1 MLALLIGG
9 LIALVC
15 LAVVC
20 APFLRSRR
28 SQREQSPTD
37 GAGAVH
43 AWAVQELRALETE
56 RAVGDVSE
64 EEFLKRRQEL
74 RLTAARSLRD
84 QAAASPEQCRIDDE
98 VLEAEVMA
106 VRQAKSRRLVCP
118 LCGASVAAGASECQR
133 CGAKLSQPFDAN
145 NTAPH
150 A

>member
-28 SQREQSPTD
+28 SEREEQSTG

-43 AWAVQELRALETE
+43 AWAVEELRALETE
-56 RAVGDVSE
+56 RAVGDISE

-74 RLTAARSLRD
+74 RLAAARSLRD
-84 QAAASPEQCRIDDE
+84 QAAASHDRARADDE
-98 VLEAEVMA
+98 ALEAEVMA
-106 VRQAKSRRLVCP
+106 VRQARSRRLLCP
-118 LCGASVAAGASECQR
+118 LCGAPVTAGASECKR
-133 CGAKLSQPFDAN
+133 CGAKLSQPTDSN

>member
-1 MLALLIGG
+1 MLALLVGG

-28 SQREQSPTD
+28 PERDQPSTD
-37 GAGAVH
+37 GADAVH
-43 AWAVQELRALETE
+43 AWAVEELRALETE
-56 RAVGDVSE
+56 RAVGDISE
-64 EEFLKRRQEL
+64 EESLKRRQEL
-74 RLTAARSLRD
+74 RLAAARSLRD
-84 QAAASPEQCRIDDE
+84 QAAASPEPAQVDDE
-98 VLEAEVMA
+98 ALEAEVMA

>member
-9 LIALVC
+9 LIALLC

-20 APFLRSRR
+20 APLLRSRR
-28 SQREQSPTD
+28 SEREQPSAD

-43 AWAVQELRALETE
+43 AWAVEELRALETE
-56 RAVGDVSE
+56 RAVGDISE

-74 RLTAARSLRD
+74 RLAAARSLRD
-84 QAAASPEQCRIDDE
+84 QAAASRDRPRVDDGA
-98 VLEAEVMA
+98 LEAEVMA
-106 VRQAKSRRLVCP
+106 IRQARSRRLVCP
-118 LCGASVAAGASECQR
+118 LCGASVAAGASECPR
-133 CGAKLSQPFDAN
+133 CGEKLSRPSDSN